1 MMQKIN
7 FKNSNYITKM
17 TISSLET
24 KTNLPLTN
32 IIILQ
37 KYLNNQLEILDKALL
52 INK

>member
-7 FKNSNYITKM
+7 FKNNCITKM
-17 TISSLET
+17 TINSLET

-37 KYLNNQLEILDKALL
+37 KYLSNQLEILDKALL
-52 INK
+52 IIK